1 MHCIKLFLQ
10 RTVMLALLAASLFA
24 TASRAAA
31 QHASVI
37 FSFAGN
43 GKTATGPVAGLIFDV
58 SGNLYGTTEGGGG
71 NGTGT
76 VFELIPAAGGAWTQK
91 ILYSFGVTGSGDG
104 NYPEGGLI
112 FHAAG
117 NLYGTTAAGGS
128 GWNSSSACCGAVF
141 ELTPSPNGEWTEKVL
156 HSFQANGTDG
166 TLPQSGLVIDA
177 QGNLYG
183 TTLLG
188 ATYNLGIGYELKPT
202 GR

>member
-76 VFELIPAAGGAWTQK
+76 VFELIPTAGGPWTQK
-91 ILYSFGVTGSGDG
+91 ILYSFDRTGRGGG
-104 NYPEGGLI
+104 NYRESRLI
-112 FHAAG
+112 
-117 NLYGTTAAGGS
+117 LTAAG
-128 GWNSSSACCGAVF
+128 
-141 ELTPSPNGEWTEKVL
+141 
-156 HSFQANGTDG
+156 H
-166 TLPQSGLVIDA
+166 
-177 QGNLYG
+177 LY
-183 TTLLG
+183 
-188 ATYNLGIGYELKPT
+188 
-202 GR
+202 R